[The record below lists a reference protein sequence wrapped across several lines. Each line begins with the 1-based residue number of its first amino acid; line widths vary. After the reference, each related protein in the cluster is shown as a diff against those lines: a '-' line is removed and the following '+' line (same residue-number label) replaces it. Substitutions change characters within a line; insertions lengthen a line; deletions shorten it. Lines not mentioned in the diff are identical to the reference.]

1 MASKTIRLDEDVYE
15 RLRENKRDD
24 ETFSETVER
33 LMGGRS
39 LAELGD
45 VLDDERRVE
54 SMEAAI
60 EEANEA
66 DTREVGEL
74 LDQLERSPIR
84 ISSST

>member
-1 MASKTIRLDEDVYE
+1 MGTKTIRLDDDVYE

-24 ETFSETVER
+24 ETFSEAVER

-45 VLDDERRVE
+45 VLDEEDRVE
-54 SMEAAI
+54 RMEAAI

-66 DTREVGEL
+66 DAREVDEV
-74 LDQLERSPIR
+74 LDQFE
-84 ISSST
+84 

>member
-1 MASKTIRLDEDVYE
+1 MGNKTIRLDDDVYE

-24 ETFSETVER
+24 ETFSEAVER

-45 VLDDERRVE
+45 VLDDEDRVE
-54 SMEAAI
+54 RMEAAI

-66 DTREVGEL
+66 DAREVDEV
-74 LDQLERSPIR
+74 LDQFE
-84 ISSST
+84 

>member
-1 MASKTIRLDEDVYE
+1 MRTKTIRLDEDVYE

-24 ETFSETVER
+24 ETFSEAVER
-33 LMGGRS
+33 LMGSRS

-60 EEANEA
+60 EDANEA
-66 DTREVGEL
+66 DTREVDEL
-74 LDQLERSPIR
+74 LDEFE
-84 ISSST
+84 

>member
-1 MASKTIRLDEDVYE
+1 MGSKTIRLDDDVYE

-24 ETFSETVER
+24 ETFSEAVER

-45 VLDDERRVE
+45 VLDDEDRVE
-54 SMEAAI
+54 RMEAAI

-66 DTREVGEL
+66 DAREVDGV
-74 LDQLERSPIR
+74 LDQFE
-84 ISSST
+84 

>member
-1 MASKTIRLDEDVYE
+1 MGTKTIRLDDDVYE

-24 ETFSETVER
+24 ETFSEAVER

-45 VLDDERRVE
+45 VLDDEDRVE
-54 SMEAAI
+54 RMEAEI

-66 DTREVGEL
+66 DAREVDEV
-74 LDQLERSPIR
+74 LDQFE
-84 ISSST
+84 